1 MHTVGRFTNV
11 LALTV
16 GAVLTG
22 VVGGVP
28 LASAAGNSDVVASYS
43 GGTIDLSQGWGT
55 ATVCV
60 VTSSQTNCFSS
71 QSGYQTWAS
80 SQPTVSLGAGLT
92 PSSNC
97 SSGLKLFSS
106 VGYAGKELILYVQA
120 SWINLSAY
128 SFANVL
134 SSYQVGACAV
144 GMTASVNGTGVAYP
158 GATSA
163 GSRVSTLGATWNNR
177 MQSVYIS

>member
-1 MHTVGRFTNV
+1 MHIVGRLTNV

-16 GAVLTG
+16 SAVLLG

-28 LASAAGNSDVVASYS
+28 IASAAGDSDVVASFS
-43 GGTIDLSQGWGT
+43 GGTIDLSQGWGS
-55 ATVCV
+55 AAVCV
-60 VTSSQTNCFSS
+60 VTSSQTSCFSS
-71 QSGYQTWAS
+71 ESDYHTWAS
-80 SQPTVSLGAGLT
+80 SQPTLLSGVVAT

-97 SSGLKLFSS
+97 STGLKLFSQ
-106 VGYAGKELILYVQA
+106 VGYAGRELILYVQA

-144 GMTASVNGTGVAYP
+144 GMTASVNGTGAVYP

-163 GSRVSTLGATWNNR
+163 GSKVSTLGATWNNR